1 MRATRTDTLRGS
13 VVLEAL
19 FGAVVLW
26 MLLVATLDLGRIN
39 YFRANLQHA
48 VSQATRFA
56 ASGETLEDPNKPG
69 LQLSP
74 EDSIVYMIR
83 RISAARDLTAA
94 NVDIVWID
102 EQGRLRR
109 GAGRAG
115 KVVTVLATYDVPLES
130 PFLRPLF
137 HGGRFRLRCAS
148 SFRDDRFHQSATSP
162 PESRPEPSPVGEV
175 GLSRPSV
182 SSSRAHRDPARC
194 A

>member
-1 MRATRTDTLRGS
+1 MTATRADTLRGS

-19 FGAVVLW
+19 FAAVVLW
-26 MLLVATLDLGRIN
+26 MVLVATLDLGRIN

-56 ASGETLEDPNKPG
+56 AAGETLEDPNRPG
-69 LQLSP
+69 TQLSA
-74 EDSIVYMIR
+74 EDSIVYLIR
-83 RISAARDLTAA
+83 RISAARDLPAA

-102 EQGRLRR
+102 PQGRLRR
-109 GAGRAG
+109 GTRRAG

-137 HGGRFRLRCAS
+137 DGGRFRLRCAS
-148 SFRDDRFHQSATSP
+148 SFRDDRFHQTVTLPSDSAP
-162 PESRPEPSPVGEV
+162 DPLPAGEI

-182 SSSRAHRDPARC
+182 SSSRARRDPARC